1 VKLLASAAAAGVLA
15 VIAAIATPALSSSPW
30 HPRPQDF
37 EIAPGANVVIARSPG
52 GTMSRPLRPGKRFN
66 LVGLRW
72 QGRAKPAVA
81 LRTRVA
87 GGRWTRWLALSSYA
101 DDAPDPGGG
110 EPDVHGLSMP
120 AWVGEADEVQ
130 YLLSRP
136 VRGLRL
142 HFVNVRGTATS
153 ADRLRTAL
161 RRAANTAVTSA
172 AGLVRGGSAHAQ
184 SSKPAI
190 VPRQDWGAADC
201 PPRAAP
207 DYGVV
212 KTAFIHHTVTAND
225 YMPEEAPSIVLA
237 ICRYHRNSNG
247 WNDIGY
253 NFLADKYGT
262 LYEGRAGGEDQ
273 AVVGAQAQ
281 GYNAQSTGIANLGD
295 YSGVQQT
302 PQALDA
308 IARLIRWKLP
318 LHGIPTSGSTT
329 LVSAGGST
337 NKYPSGTQ
345 VRVNRVAGHRD
356 VDATSCPGDAL
367 YGQLPTLRR
376 LVGNLP
382 PAGTGT
388 SLVAALSRRSIR
400 YKRRARI
407 SGTLSSVDHGAL
419 VGETVRIQIR
429 KGRRWRT
436 SRTLVT
442 GGGGAFSAVLR
453 PRVNGT
459 LRARYSGRGDLLP
472 ASSPR
477 LRLLVKPLVTLTD
490 PPQKGV
496 KGERVRFRGTVA
508 PRKRNLWQVLVV
520 RRHGR
525 WVRGGLKRLKAR
537 RGRFHGSFVPESRGK
552 LRYYV
557 VARADRSN
565 ARGSSPKVDI
575 RIRG

>member
-15 VIAAIATPALSSSPW
+15 VIAAIAAPAFSSSPW
-30 HPRPQDF
+30 HPQPKDF
-37 EIAPGANVVIARSPG
+37 ELAPGANVVVARTAG

-72 QGRAKPAVA
+72 QGRAKPGVA
-81 LRTRVA
+81 LRTRLA
-87 GGRWTRWLALSSYA
+87 GGRWTRWLTLSSYE
-101 DDAPDPGGG
+101 DDAPDPGRG
-110 EPDVHGLSMP
+110 EPEVHGLSMP

-130 YLLSRP
+130 YRLSRP

-153 ADRLRTAL
+153 GDRLRTAL
-161 RRAANTAVTSA
+161 RRSANSAVTSA
-172 AGLVRGGSAHAQ
+172 AGLFRGGSAHAQ
-184 SSKPAI
+184 SPKPAI
-190 VPRQDWGAADC
+190 VPRKDWGADDC

-212 KTAFIHHTVTAND
+212 KTAFIHHTVSAND
-225 YMPEEAPSIVLA
+225 YSPSEARSIVLA

-253 NFLADKYGT
+253 NFLVDKYGT

-281 GYNAQSTGIANLGD
+281 GYNAQSTGIANIGD
-295 YSGVQQT
+295 YSTIAQSS
-302 PQALDA
+302 QALDA

-337 NKYPSGTQ
+337 NKYPSGTH

-367 YGQLPTLRR
+367 YSQLPALRR

-382 PAGTGT
+382 PAGKGTGLQASLSRSKVGYKRLSRLSGTFT
-388 SLVAALSRRSIR
+388 SL
-400 YKRRARI
+400 
-407 SGTLSSVDHGAL
+407 SGGPLA
-419 VGETVRIQIR
+419 GETLRAQVRR
-429 KGRRWRT
+429 GRRWRT
-436 SRTLVT
+436 LKVLTSGA
-442 GGGGAFSAVLR
+442 GGRFSLAMHS
-453 PRVNGT
+453 RVNRT
-459 LRARYSGRGDLLP
+459 MRVRFSGRGDLLP
-472 ASSPR
+472 ASSPT
-477 LRLLVKPLVTLTD
+477 LRLLVKPLVTLTR
-490 PPQKGV
+490 PPKRGS

-508 PRKRNLWQVLVV
+508 PRKRKLWQVLSV

-525 WVRGGLKRLKAR
+525 WARVGVKRLKAK
-537 RGRFHGSFVPESRGK
+537 RGRFRGSFVPQSSGRF
-552 LRYYV
+552 RYYV
-557 VARADRSN
+557 VSRADRSN
-565 ARGSSPKVDI
+565 ARGSSPKVEI